1 MELSFTATATST
13 EVVWKIQ
20 NSKYSKFKFQNIQN
34 SKFIPQQPLGL
45 GFQSLYPGLRPLGRC
60 RIGRLPWREPGGT
73 GPGATPTRGL
83 LRCPGALD
91 VVVVVFVVVVV
102 VVIVIVVIAII
113 VIVIMI
119 IMSIMVVILIIITIA
134 IIIIIMI
141 ITTVITIIMIRII
154 VIIVMIIT
162 RPGRCLKRQVSGS
175 TVSFF

>member
-1 MELSFTATATST
+1 M
-13 EVVWKIQ
+13 
-20 NSKYSKFKFQNIQN
+20 
-34 SKFIPQQPLGL
+34 
-45 GFQSLYPGLRPLGRC
+45 GFQSLYPGLSPLGRC
-60 RIGRLPWREPGGT
+60 RVGPQPQQQPGGT

-91 VVVVVFVVVVV
+91 VVVVVVVVVV
-102 VVIVIVVIAII
+102 VIVVIAII

-119 IMSIMVVILIIITIA
+119 IMSIMVVILIIVTIA

-141 ITTVITIIMIRII
+141 ITMVITIIMIRII

-175 TVSFF
+175 TVSSYITA